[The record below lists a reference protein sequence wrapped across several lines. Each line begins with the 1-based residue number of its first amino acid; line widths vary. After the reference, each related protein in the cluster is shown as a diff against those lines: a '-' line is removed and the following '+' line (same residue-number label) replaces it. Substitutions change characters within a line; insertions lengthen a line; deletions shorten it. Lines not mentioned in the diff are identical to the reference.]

1 MSKWK
6 KVGEMMGGGR
16 QERQIRPF
24 IHAIIFLKHLL
35 CARHYSRHLSY
46 RSE

>member
-16 QERQIRPF
+16 QERQDQTLHSLNNI
-24 IHAIIFLKHLL
+24 
-35 CARHYSRHLSY
+35 S
-46 RSE
+46 